1 MTNAIAGTT
10 ATQEEAQ
17 VPAAT
22 LEESHNET
30 REMPHAA
37 TQEMP
42 PTTREEPWMPSKL
55 LQEIL
60 PNILLLCDFVNI
72 LLHSGIDF
80 LLPAT
85 QILNQFHIFQVFQL

>member
-1 MTNAIAGTT
+1 M
-10 ATQEEAQ
+10 
-17 VPAAT
+17 
-22 LEESHNET
+22 HNLFKLISNNQQLVLT
-30 REMPHAA
+30 FCFPVFA
-37 TQEMP
+37 